1 MSAATNVEPAGPGM
15 QAPPGGTQP
24 PEFPTT
30 MGHPRPLW
38 MLFMT
43 EFWER
48 FAFYGIRWAL
58 TLYIVQAFY
67 AGSGEGE
74 APASRIYG
82 AYLAL
87 VYAAAIIGGYI
98 ADRVIGYQR
107 SILLGAVV
115 MSAGLFMIAY
125 PDQTVFHLGLATV
138 IAGNGLFK
146 PNISTMVG
154 KLYAPTDERRDS
166 GFTLFYMGINAGA
179 LIAPVL
185 TGILSDKVFGTDAM
199 PAYKVVFIASAI
211 GMLVSLFWFW
221 FGRRQLGPIGRPPEG
236 AENKS
241 RVLWVLLA
249 VLATVPVY
257 YLLLSID
264 AAALQWILSAMF
276 VVLCVMLLVEGFREG
291 PVARD
296 RAIAMLIIFVF
307 NVLFW
312 CFFEQAGSS
321 FNFLADKIV
330 DRDFGGWIFPV
341 GWFQSVNSLAIITL
355 APVVAWTWIR
365 MGRYNPSI
373 PRKFGLGIIFN
384 GLAFLLLMFA
394 LSSLVNAAGLIPFW
408 TLFMVYVIQS
418 VGELCLSPIGLSMT
432 TKLAPVKLVGFA
444 MGGWFLST
452 GIGNNLSGIFASHAS
467 GETGMTVASA
477 HASYTQGFT
486 ILMVGG
492 VALFLVAPLIQR
504 LMHGVK

>member
-1 MSAATNVEPAGPGM
+1 MSGAAATPDHGPIP
-15 QAPPGGTQP
+15 QFAQ
-24 PEFPTT
+24 T

-58 TLYIVQAFY
+58 TLYIVQQFHG
-67 AGSGEGE
+67 GSGEGE
-74 APASRIYG
+74 KPASLIYG

-87 VYAAAIIGGYI
+87 VYAAAIFGGYI

-115 MSAGLFMIAY
+115 MSAGLFLIAI
-125 PDQTVFHLGLATV
+125 PDPTIFKVGLATV

-146 PNISTMVG
+146 PNISAMVG
-154 KLYAPTDERRDS
+154 KLYATGDERRDS

-179 LIAPVL
+179 FLAPIL
-185 TGILSDKVFGTDAM
+185 TGILSDKVFGTDAL
-199 PAYKVVFIASAI
+199 PNYKVVFIVSGI
-211 GMLVSLFWFW
+211 GMLVSLVWFW
-221 FGRRQLGPIGRPPEG
+221 FGRRQLEGIGRPPEG
-236 AENKS
+236 DGGKHK
-241 RVLWVLLA
+241 VIYVLLFC
-249 VLATVPVY
+249 LAAIPVY
-257 YLLLSID
+257 YFLLDID
-264 AAALQWILSAMF
+264 ASNLQW
-276 VVLCVMLLVEGFREG
+276 VLTALFLGLCGMILVEGFRNG

-296 RAIAMLIIFVF
+296 KAFAMLLIFLF

-330 DRDFGGWIFPV
+330 DREMFGWIFPV

-355 APVVAWTWIR
+355 APIVAWTWVK
-365 MGRYNPSI
+365 MGSRNPSI

-384 GLAFLLLMFA
+384 GLAFLLLMAA
-394 LSSLVNAAGLIPFW
+394 LSGMVVDNKIPFW

-432 TKLAPVKLVGFA
+432 TKLAPVRLVGLG

-452 GIGNNLSGIFASHAS
+452 GIGNNLSGIFAGHAS
-467 GETGMTVASA
+467 GETGMTIDSA
-477 HASYTQGFT
+477 YSSYTQGFI

-492 VALFLVAPLIQR
+492 VLLFLIAPLIQR